1 MAPWVAGARCPSRP
15 TPRGRCSPPHCSE
28 WKSRSVPERIL
39 VDLAGGVLTV
49 TLNRPDKRNAIDS
62 VMIDEL
68 HAMLDRADLDQHVRV
83 VAIRGAGKDFCAG
96 MDLDEL
102 LASADQSSEA
112 NYQSALRFGSLFT
125 RMRALPKPVVA
136 IVHGRALA
144 GGMGLATGCDIVL
157 AHPEAAF
164 GYPEIQRGF
173 VPAIVMAMLR
183 RLVGSKLGFDLVA
196 TGRQLKAA
204 EAEGARLV
212 SRVLPADGFESEA
225 AEVLKGLAQ
234 TSATA
239 LALTKRQFYE
249 AESRPFAEAIE
260 LGARVNALSRT
271 TPDFRDAIQR
281 FLKK

>member
-1 MAPWVAGARCPSRP
+1 VSADRLQVS
-15 TPRGRCSPPHCSE
+15 
-28 WKSRSVPERIL
+28 
-39 VDLAGGVLTV
+39 LADGVLTV

-62 VMIDEL
+62 GMIEEL
-68 HAMLDRADLDQHVRV
+68 HAVLDRAELDQHVRA
-83 VAIRGAGKDFCAG
+83 VALRGAGKDFCAG

-102 LASADQSSEA
+102 LASAGKTSEE
-112 NYQSALRFGSLFT
+112 NYQSAMRFGSLFT

-157 AHPEAAF
+157 SHPDAVF

-183 RLVGSKLGFDLVA
+183 RLVGSKMGFDLVA
-196 TGRQLKAA
+196 TGRQMSASDPD
-204 EAEGARLV
+204 GARLV
-212 SRVLPADGFESEA
+212 SRVLSRDGFEAEA
-225 AEVLKGLAQ
+225 AQVLKGLAGS
-234 TSATA
+234 SATA

-249 AESRPFAEAIE
+249 AESKPFAEAVE
-260 LGARVNALSRT
+260 LGARVNALARS
-271 TPDFRDAIQR
+271 TPDFREAIAR